1 MNEGNPGGLLGS
13 VRRMFDSLLGL
24 AQTRL
29 QLFSLELESEK
40 LRLVDTLAKLA
51 VALSIAFAG
60 LLLGIFTVAL
70 FVWEQARFRGLLMMT
85 GVILAAAAFLLW
97 RLRSDL
103 SKRPAPFAK
112 TLAEFNK
119 DRSCLGK
126 KD

>member
-29 QLFSLELESEK
+29 QIFSLELESEK

-70 FVWEQARFRGLLMMT
+70 FVWEQARFRGLLIMT
-85 GVILAAAAFLLW
+85 GVILAVAAFLLW

-103 SKRPAPFAK
+103 HKRPAPFAK

-119 DRSCLGK
+119 DRSCLGQ

>member
-51 VALSIAFAG
+51 IASAIAFAG
-60 LLLGIFTVAL
+60 LLVGVFTLAL
-70 FVWEQARFRGLLMMT
+70 FVWERARFAGLLMLT
-85 GVILAAAAFLLW
+85 GVILAIGAFLLW

-103 SKRPAPFAK
+103 RKSPAPFAK

>member
-1 MNEGNPGGLLGS
+1 MNEGNPGGLLGP

-51 VALSIAFAG
+51 IAGAIAFAG
-60 LLLGIFTVAL
+60 LLLGVFTLAL
-70 FVWEQARFRGLLMMT
+70 FVWERARFAGLLMLT
-85 GVILAAAAFLLW
+85 GIILAIGAFLLW

-103 SKRPAPFAK
+103 RKNPAPFAK

-119 DRSCLGK
+119 DRSCLAK